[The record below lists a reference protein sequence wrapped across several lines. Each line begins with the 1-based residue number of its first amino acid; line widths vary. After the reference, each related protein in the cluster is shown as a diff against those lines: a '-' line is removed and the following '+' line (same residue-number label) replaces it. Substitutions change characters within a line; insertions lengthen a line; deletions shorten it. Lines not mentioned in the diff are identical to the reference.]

1 LENLLDPKIDFIFK
15 NIFGNKTSSN
25 ILISLL
31 NAILGYKKDAKNIT
45 EITIDDS
52 FIKKEN
58 IDDKFAILDIKAT
71 LSDGTRVNIEMQIVD
86 QYDMKK

>member
-1 LENLLDPKIDFIFK
+1 MEKLLDPKIDFIFK

-31 NAILGYKKDAKNIT
+31 NAILGYSEESMKIK

-58 IDDKFAILDIKAT
+58 IDDKFSILDIKAT
-71 LSDGTRVNIEMQIVD
+71 LSEQE
-86 QYDMKK
+86 